1 MAVQTQRA
9 ADMILNDDGLGGCM
23 PLFDFNDGDENSVRA
38 LNLILDAWDQG
49 TESGVRPEQM
59 AYAAL
64 FTALTDLVALFGE
77 ESVLKLAR
85 GLETR
90 VENGEFSLDRSRH

>member
-1 MAVQTQRA
+1 MSFFDIDEGEDTGNVQ
-9 ADMILNDDGLGGCM
+9 
-23 PLFDFNDGDENSVRA
+23 A
-38 LNLILDAWDQG
+38 LNLILEAWDQG
-49 TESGVRPEQM
+49 AESGVKPEQM

-77 ESVLKLAR
+77 DAVLKLAK

-90 VENGEFSLDRSRH
+90 IQQGEFSLDSIRH